1 MYEKLKRKY
10 KNLIKKNMK
19 QLNTYKPEYDMLIEV
34 FAGILSEYDL
44 LTAKL
49 IESDFNIEVETERGG
64 TRKSAT
70 ATAHEKLR
78 TDIAMYSDRMLLNPK
93 MIIGAKLKEG
103 VKESGLMSVLRTLE
117 EGNKND

>member
-1 MYEKLKRKY
+1 MYDKLRKKY

-19 QLNTYKPEYDMLIEV
+19 ELDVYRAEYDMIIDV
-34 FAGILSEYDL
+34 FSGILAEYDL
-44 LTAKL
+44 LTIKL

-78 TDIAMYSDRMLLNPK
+78 TDILMYSDRLMLNPK
-93 MIIGAKLKEG
+93 MIISAKIKSNTT
-103 VKESGLMSVLRTLE
+103 ESLLSKTLRMLDE
-117 EGNKND
+117 NNG